1 MRGRCSGKILSP
13 TGKRDA
19 VTMLQETMG
28 LSQLFACKIVGQP
41 RSTQCKKV
49 ARNAPD
55 DPDADLRKWLRDWAK
70 ANQRK
75 GFRRAWAGLRAAGW
89 VISKKK
95 VQRLWREE
103 GLRVKVRKIR
113 KRAGV
118 GATPITAANAPKVLW
133 AIDFLF
139 DSTTDGSKFF
149 GRVDGRR
156 THPTVRTQHR
166 RESDPSR
173 GSRRRLGEGH
183 SHSGTARSQYCGAT
197 MDPSSSPRRCGR
209 SVRTD
214 WEPDMFPLVSHGR
227 RGTSDPSTTVFA
239 TSA

>member
-1 MRGRCSGKILSP
+1 
-13 TGKRDA
+13 
-19 VTMLQETMG
+19 MG
-28 LSQLFACKIVGQP
+28 LSQRFACKIVGKP
-41 RSTQCKKV
+41 RSTQRKKV

-75 GFRRAWAGLRAAGW
+75 EFRRAWAGLRAAGW
-89 VISKKK
+89 VINKKK

-103 GLRVKVRKIR
+103 GLRVKVRTIR
-113 KRAGV
+113 TRAGA
-118 GATPITAANAPKVLW
+118 GATPITEANAPKVVW
-133 AIDFLF
+133 AIDFQF

-173 GSRRRLGEGH
+173 GSRRRLGEGIRTLDGPQPVLRCDNGPEFI
-183 SHSGTARSQYCGAT
+183 SEALRTFCEDRLGTGYV
-197 MDPSSSPRRCGR
+197 P
-209 SVRTD
+209 
-214 WEPDMFPLVSHGR
+214 PLVSHGR
-227 RGTSDPSTTVFA
+227 TGTSDPSTTVFA